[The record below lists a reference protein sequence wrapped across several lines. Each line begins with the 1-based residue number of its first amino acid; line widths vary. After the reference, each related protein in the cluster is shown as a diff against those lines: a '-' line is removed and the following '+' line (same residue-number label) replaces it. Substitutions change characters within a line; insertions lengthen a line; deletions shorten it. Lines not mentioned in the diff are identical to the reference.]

1 MRFSGSRDPKNCQNL
16 PQVAKVGLIQMGHP
30 GIRVRRFVECIL
42 AGILPFPVA
51 RSGLRER
58 IQNTRKERKQF
69 VERKEN
75 HDAPTYQLGRRQS
88 EGKDANCETHPA
100 IGLPGAVPPRF
111 EISRDPAWRVRVV
124 RKFRYEEAGHR
135 EAMSS
140 ASNLSNSSRHERL
153 CGSWSDMIENL
164 PRTGYDLAKQN
175 GRAVSLNPAPIRQ
188 NGIRRISQ
196 PKGTPS
202 GERFKNTLKGG
213 W

>member
-1 MRFSGSRDPKNCQNL
+1 MGYVNEFKTRGKSESNSLSGRKTMT
-16 PQVAKVGLIQMGHP
+16 PQHISSGAGKAKAKMP
-30 GIRVRRFVECIL
+30 TVRPI
-42 AGILPFPVA
+42 
-51 RSGLRER
+51 
-58 IQNTRKERKQF
+58 
-69 VERKEN
+69 
-75 HDAPTYQLGRRQS
+75 RQS
-88 EGKDANCETHPA
+88 GY
-100 IGLPGAVPPRF
+100 PGAVPPRF